1 MFIATGKL
9 WFVLVLFVIT
19 LLSGFGFVKRALARS
34 RVAAIVVRVGSAMV
48 VAGLRPAA
56 TSVLILV
63 GAHSD
68 HLQASILGLFL
79 TLLLVR
85 RQRPDNR
92 VRVDLEFYSRRLE
105 GQCHHGKGPEAVWVV
120 RHS

>member
-1 MFIATGKL
+1 MP
-9 WFVLVLFVIT
+9 

-48 VAGLRPAA
+48 VAGLRPEA
-56 TSVLILV
+56 TGVLILV
-63 GAHSD
+63 GAHSG
-68 HLQASILGLFL
+68 HLHANTLRLLL
-79 TLLLVR
+79 TLLLR